1 MKFDMGAAWNTATA
15 LIGRNRNV
23 LAIVAGVFFF
33 LPYFAISMFLPAAI
47 APDPSATADMQAVM
61 AAMAAIY
68 ADIWWAILPV
78 FIAQGIGT
86 LALLKLLTDRARP
99 TVGEALKTGAIA
111 FPSYFVANI
120 LSAAAIASAV
130 MIPVLIFPLLVILVV
145 PVIFYLLVK
154 FSLIMPVIAIEGILN
169 PINALARSWKLTKG
183 NSFRLFLFYFLLM
196 LALLIVTGL
205 ANMVFVLLFAAIG
218 GQAELIGNAAA
229 TSMINAIFS
238 VIVLAVLAGVHRQLA
253 GETTEAISETFE

>member
-23 LAIVAGVFFF
+23 IAIVAGVFFF
-33 LPYFAISMFLPAAI
+33 LPYFAISIFLPTAVT
-47 APDPSATADMQAVM
+47 PDPSAAADIEAMV
-61 AAMAAIY
+61 AAMAEIY
-68 ADIWWAILPV
+68 ADNWWAILPV
-78 FIAQGIGT
+78 FITQGIGT

-120 LSAAAIASAV
+120 LSVIAIGTAV
-130 MIPVLIFPLLVILVV
+130 AIPVVIFPLLVVLAV

-154 FSLIMPVIAIEGILN
+154 FSLIMPVIAIEGMLN
-169 PINALARSWKLTKG
+169 PVKALLRSWRLTKG

-205 ANMVFVLLFAAIG
+205 ANMLFVLLFAAIG
-218 GQAELIGNAAA
+218 GQVETIGNAGA
-229 TSMINAIFS
+229 SSLINAIFS
-238 VIVLAVLAGVHRQLA
+238 VIILAVLAGVHRQLA
-253 GETTEAISETFE
+253 GETTAAISETFE